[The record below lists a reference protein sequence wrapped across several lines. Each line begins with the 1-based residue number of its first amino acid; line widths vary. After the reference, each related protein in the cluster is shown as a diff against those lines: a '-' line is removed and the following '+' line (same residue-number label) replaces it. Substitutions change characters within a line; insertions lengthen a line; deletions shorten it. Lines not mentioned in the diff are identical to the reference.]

1 MENIIEK
8 VESLAKAVGQKSSEA
23 IKEAE
28 LDVRIMELKERTED
42 FVRRR
47 PIESVAIG
55 LLAGIL
61 LGRLLTRK

>member
-8 VESLAKAVGQKSSEA
+8 VESFAKAVGQKSSELMR
-23 IKEAE
+23 EAE
-28 LDVRIMELKERTED
+28 LDVRLVEFKDRTED

-47 PIESVAIG
+47 PLESVAIG